1 MFQKLSLETK
11 YICSTMF
18 VVLFVVVI
26 NLALYMHGY
35 DAYSNS
41 LTQQIT
47 NNSQE
52 KTESYVKQKGL
63 VYAELLSKQLFD
75 PLYTDNISQAY
86 EQIKATLSQ
95 PDVSKIHVVDNEGL
109 IFHDGTTQLRMF
121 AQPHY
126 RSPFIL
132 KAIEESRTLV
142 SFSKHQLE
150 IAAPIQQSNITLGGA
165 VYLELNLI
173 HLLEEKEQN
182 IEQVQ
187 AITSNDKQKMFNL
200 LLTISGISVLFGS
213 IIAYALGRSLTK
225 PLKQLKDQFSESNTQ
240 ALPVTDIQSKDEVGE
255 LISAY
260 NKMSNKVNRYTSRVE
275 FMAYHDILTSLP
287 NREKLL
293 IDIQTQITDHKSPP
307 SLAVVFIDLDDFK
320 HINDNYGHNI
330 GGDKLLGHLAS
341 ELQARLPSYFKPLY
355 RLSTIVS
362 RVGADEFVLAFPCS
376 DNHEA
381 REKANDIHRQLLS
394 PFSLEEND
402 IQITASLGIAVYPEF
417 GSNAESLLQLSSL
430 AAQES
435 KRRGKDIM
443 TIYDSTFDETIK
455 QRLYIERELRRSV
468 RDLSQF
474 ELWYQHNLI
483 NLSPNWG
490 VEALVRWNH
499 PEKGYISPESF
510 IPIAE
515 QSDLI
520 LELGEH
526 IIETAVAQRAMWAE
540 HFGTDFHIALNLS
553 PKTNLS
559 PRFKS
564 IIFVFTT
571 TCRPPQ
577 TIHVEVTES
586 LFIDDTEKAQYVL
599 KKLQSIGVE
608 VWLDDFGTG
617 YSALAYLQHMAFD
630 GLKIDRSF
638 IAQIRKSDQD
648 DSLVRA
654 IVSMAHNLRMK
665 VVAEG
670 VETQT
675 QLTRMESLHC
685 DIVQGFFLGRPVP
698 AEELIAFEYQRGSG
712 AQNVNHFA

>member
-121 AQPHY
+121 AQPHD

-150 IAAPIQQSNITLGGA
+150 IAAPIQQSNITLGA

-293 IDIQTQITDHKSPP
+293 IDIQTQITDHKSP

-330 GGDKLLGHLAS
+330 GDKLLGHLAS
-341 ELQARLPSYFKPLY
+341 ELQGRLPSYFKPLY

-417 GSNAESLLQLSSL
+417 GSNAESLIQLSSL

-474 ELWYQHNLI
+474 ELWYQPQFDLKTYRLI
-483 NLSPNWG
+483 G

-553 PKTNLS
+553 PRQIYRQDLS
-559 PRFKS
+559 QLFSKYLRRHD
-564 IIFVFTT
+564 VA
-571 TCRPPQ
+571 PQ

-685 DIVQGFFLGRPVP
+685 DVVQGFFLGRPVP
-698 AEELIAFEYQRGSG
+698 AEELIAFEYQRESG
-712 AQNVNHFA
+712 AQSVNHFA